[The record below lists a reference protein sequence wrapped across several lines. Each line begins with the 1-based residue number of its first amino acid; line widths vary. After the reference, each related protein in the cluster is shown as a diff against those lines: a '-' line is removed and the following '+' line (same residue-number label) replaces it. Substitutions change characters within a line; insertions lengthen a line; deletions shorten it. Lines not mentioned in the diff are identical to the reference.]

1 MIVSAVLVTHDGAR
15 WLPQVLQGLAS
26 QTRPVD
32 RVVAVDTGSKD
43 DTLDLLRPVIGESRT
58 VTAPADTGYPA
69 AVQWGLDLLGPVA
82 PATDETT
89 SGASDD
95 EWVWL
100 LHDDSAPAPDAL
112 EQLLRVAA
120 ERPEADVLGP
130 KLREWPSLRR
140 LLEMGVTISGTG
152 RRETGLELGEFDQG
166 QHDDVRQVLAVNT
179 AGMLVRRRLL
189 DELGGLDPALPVF
202 ANDLDFGWR
211 TAAAGRTTLIVPDAV
226 VFHAEAAHR
235 GLRRTALTG
244 RHTHYAER
252 RAALLVLLANV
263 ESRRLLWTTLR
274 LAVGSLLRVVGLVL
288 TRQVGQ
294 GFDELAALLNVY
306 TRPGVV
312 HAARARRRA
321 ARGGGGAAAVDAL
334 RPAWWLPYRH
344 GLDAVQEF
352 AGAVVGQA
360 SDVADRRRAAKAE
373 ELAATAPTPVVASR
387 PGGRGVLDGTDDD
400 DDLYDDTGVVVRF
413 FTNPIAV
420 LASLFVLFALVA
432 ARAAFGEISG
442 GALSPVPAGG
452 TGDWWRLHLESR
464 HPLGTGTDVPAPGYV
479 VVLALAGLLT
489 GLNAAVVISAL
500 MLLAVPFA
508 LWGAWRFLR
517 LVGRLVD
524 PHGINRWVLLWGATT
539 YALLPAT
546 SGAWGEGRFGT
557 VVLAALLPW
566 LAHAALGFAD
576 PERDRRWRAG
586 WRTGLLLALSAAFVP
601 AVWLFAVLAAGIVV
615 AAGFAIAPTLLR
627 DRSAWGPPA
636 LALGL
641 APLLLL
647 PWLVQ
652 LVATGSFAGLFLEAG
667 RLPVAA
673 VDFADLVSGR
683 VSSLGAPG
691 WFGIPVL
698 VLAVLAL
705 APRVTRI
712 AVSIGWLV
720 ALPAAL
726 VVAVLG
732 AVVLHLPATDTPPS
746 LGFFVVVIQGAFLTA
761 ATLGAGAVVRRLVAP
776 TASAHPWWQR
786 GVAGIVAAAAAVV
799 PVAGLGW
806 WIVADH
812 AFDVDEVEVVP
823 AYMAQ
828 SSLDGDEH
836 GVLVVRGSVEEGLT
850 YRVRRG
856 DGVTVG
862 EDEILGLAD
871 EDQRLTATVQGL
883 ASAPTP
889 EFVTD
894 LASMGIEYVV
904 LPGPVD
910 GRVSGGLDA
919 VDGLVQASA
928 GDRDTRAW
936 RVDHPLDG
944 TAVTSDVGVGRVLL
958 VTVQIVLFVVALV
971 AAGPSLLSSRRRA

>member
-15 WLPQVLQGLAS
+15 WLPQVLEGLAS

-32 RVVAVDTGSKD
+32 RVVAVDTGSRD
-43 DTLDLLRPVIGESRT
+43 ETPELLRPVIGESRT
-58 VTAPADTGYPA
+58 VTAPVDTGYPT
-69 AVQWGLDLLGPVA
+69 AVRLGLDLLGPA
-82 PATDETT
+82 ERPE
-89 SGASDD
+89 D

-112 EQLLRVAA
+112 EQLLRVVA

-140 LLEMGVTISGTG
+140 LLELGVTISGTG

-179 AGMLVRRRLL
+179 AGMLVRRAVL
-189 DELGGLDPALPVF
+189 DELGGLDEAMGVF
-202 ANDLDFGWR
+202 GNDLDFGWR
-211 TAAAGRTTLIVPDAV
+211 AAAAGHTTLVAPGAV

-235 GLRRTALTG
+235 GLRRTPLTG
-244 RHTHYAER
+244 KHTHYAER
-252 RAALLVLLANV
+252 RAALLVLLSNV

-274 LAVGSLLRVVGLVL
+274 LAVGSVLRVLGLLL

-294 GFDELAALLNVY
+294 SLDELAALVNVY
-306 TRPGVV
+306 ARPGTVR
-312 HAARARRRA
+312 AARARRRA
-321 ARGGGGAAAVDAL
+321 ARGGSAEAVDAL
-334 RPAWWLPYRH
+334 RPPWWLPYRH
-344 GLDAVQEF
+344 GLDAVQEI
-352 AGAVVGQA
+352 ASAVVGQA
-360 SDVADRRRAAKAE
+360 HDVADRRRAAKAE
-373 ELAATAPTPVVASR
+373 EAAAHGPAPVVAPR
-387 PGGRGVLDGTDDD
+387 TAPGLDAADDD
-400 DDLYDDTGVVVRF
+400 EDMYDDTGIVVRF
-413 FTNPIAV
+413 LTNPIAV
-420 LASLFVLFALVA
+420 LVSLFVLVSLVA
-432 ARAAFGEISG
+432 ARAAVGDISG

-452 TGDWWRLHLESR
+452 TADWWRLHVESR

-479 VVLALAGLLT
+479 AVLALAGIFT
-489 GLNAAVVISAL
+489 GGNAVAVMSTL
-500 MLLAVPFA
+500 MLLAVPVA

-524 PHGINRWVLLWGATT
+524 PDGINRWVLTWGSVT

-576 PERDRRWRAG
+576 PEPARRWRAA

-601 AVWLFAVLAAGIVV
+601 AVWLFALLAAAIVV
-615 AAGFAIAPTLLR
+615 AAGFAIAPALLR
-627 DRSAWGPPA
+627 ERSAWGPPA

-641 APLLLL
+641 VPLLLL
-647 PWLVQ
+647 PWLLS

-673 VDFADLVSGR
+673 VDFTDLLSGR
-683 VSSLGAPG
+683 LSSLGAPG

-705 APRVTRI
+705 VPGATRI
-712 AVSIGWLV
+712 PVTIGWLV
-720 ALPAAL
+720 ALPAAV

-761 ATLGAGAVVRRLVAP
+761 ATLGAGAMVRRLHRS
-776 TASAHPWWQR
+776 TASGYPLWQR
-786 GVAGIVAAAAAVV
+786 GVAGVAAAAAAVV

-806 WIVADH
+806 WLVAPNS
-812 AFDVDEVEVVP
+812 FGVDEVEVVP

-836 GVLVVRGSVEEGLT
+836 GVLVLRGSVEDGLT

-871 EDQRLTATVQGL
+871 EDQRLTGVVQGL
-883 ASAPTP
+883 ASAPVA
-889 EFVTD
+889 EHVIE
-894 LASMGIEYVV
+894 LAGLGIEYVV
-904 LPGPVD
+904 MPGPVD

-928 GDRDTRAW
+928 GDRNTRAW
-936 RVDHPLDG
+936 RVDHSLDG
-944 TAVTSDVGVGRVLL
+944 SAVSSHVGVGRVLL
-958 VTVQIVLFVVALV
+958 VVVQAVLFLVTLV
-971 AAGPSLLSSRRRA
+971 AAGPSFLSARRRA